1 VSNAPAHDD
10 DDDMSATF
18 RVMKEASQEKRRSN
32 LDNST
37 KLLRERGIT
46 FDVYNNGVHLVIRSG
61 ERTWDFWPS
70 TGKYRERRNHFAPGS
85 FAMNAQSKTSGR
97 GVFNLLRAIG
107 EQKR

>member
-1 VSNAPAHDD
+1 MMTNAPAQDD

-46 FDVYNNGVHLVIRSG
+46 FDVYNDGMHLVIRSG
-61 ERTWDFWPS
+61 ERVFDFWPS
-70 TGKYRERRNHFAPGS
+70 TGKWIERA
-85 FAMNAQSKTSGR
+85 SKVDGR
-97 GVFNLLRAIG
+97 GVFNLLKAI
-107 EQKR
+107 ESPK